1 MSELLI
7 SDRVESN
14 QGQRVDWNN
23 WEDYLHG
30 FVQNASEE
38 ALIFCYPTFSLLTLN
53 IITSP
58 MYLLYGTVAEST
70 EPLKTSLE
78 SHADNITNYFM
89 IEEIT

>member
-14 QGQRVDWNN
+14 QGQSVDWNN

-30 FVQNASEE
+30 FVQNASE
-38 ALIFCYPTFSLLTLN
+38 ALIFCYPSFSLLTLN

-78 SHADNITNYFM
+78 SHANKHNKLFYD
-89 IEEIT
+89 